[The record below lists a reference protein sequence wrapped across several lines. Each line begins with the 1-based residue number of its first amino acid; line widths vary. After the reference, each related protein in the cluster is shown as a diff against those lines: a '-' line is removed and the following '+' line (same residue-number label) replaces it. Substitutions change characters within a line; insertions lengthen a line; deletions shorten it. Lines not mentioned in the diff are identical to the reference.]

1 MNKRWLAAGLAMPA
15 LAVALL
21 ATFMATFP
29 DALSWPAV
37 SPSAG
42 SAVTRA
48 ERRELIE
55 TLASRLNEHY
65 VFADKAQQM
74 AALLRERERQGAYDI
89 DNGAALAAVLNRDLA
104 SVAHD
109 ASLALEYRADAPVGV
124 EHQAAH
130 GAWPGWLDLLRR
142 RFGSHGVAKVERLPP
157 DIGYLAIAEF
167 EPPALAGPKYAQA
180 LEKLAGTAAII
191 VDLRHNRGGSRE
203 AARLLASYFVDRPL
217 PLNEVHYR
225 DSGRT
230 ERPWTVNRLPAP
242 AHLGK
247 MYVLTSRDTQAAAE
261 EFAYTMQAM
270 KRAAI
275 IGEPTRGAAHVAT
288 AYRLAPHFS
297 GAIPNG
303 RPVNPVTQANWEG
316 AGVVPDVPAP
326 ADQALKTIERHI
338 LTERLA
344 HASNAFGYIALKK
357 LLAEL

>member
-1 MNKRWLAAGLAMPA
+1 MNKRWLAAGVAMPA
-15 LAVALL
+15 LAAALL
-21 ATFMATFP
+21 ATFP
-29 DALSWPAV
+29 GALSWPGG

-42 SAVTRA
+42 GVVTRA
-48 ERRELIE
+48 ERHELIE

-65 VFADKAQQM
+65 VFADKARQM
-74 AALLRERERQGAYDI
+74 AALLRERERQGAYGI
-89 DNGAALAAVLNRDLA
+89 DNGAVLAGVLNRDLA

-109 ASLALEYRADAPVGV
+109 ASLAVEYSADARFEA
-124 EHQAAH
+124 EHQSAQ
-130 GAWPGWLDLLRR
+130 GAWPGWLDPLRR
-142 RFGSHGVAKVERLPP
+142 RFGSYGVAKVERLPP

-167 EPPALAGPKYAQA
+167 APPALAGPKYAQA
-180 LEKLAGTAAII
+180 LDKLAGTAAII

-217 PLNEVHYR
+217 PLNEVYYR

-230 ERPWTVNRLPAP
+230 ERPWTINLLPAP

-261 EFAYTMQAM
+261 DFAYTMQAM

-275 IGEPTRGAAHVAT
+275 IGEPTRGAAHIAT

-303 RPVNPVTQANWEG
+303 RPVNPVTQANWQG
-316 AGVVPDVPAP
+316 VGVVPDISAP
-326 ADQALKTIERHI
+326 ADQALKTIERSI